1 MEIFNK
7 RANQIK
13 LKNII
18 FFGFLIVYSI
28 LLLYLS
34 YKINI
39 SEDETYTIN
48 TTSRDLAGVIKQSY
62 NFEGQPPFY
71 FILLSLWRHLYPGIF
86 FAKLFSLTCI
96 YLSAFVFYRLVQ
108 YFSGIECSKWL
119 LIIFLLNP
127 FTVWAAL
134 EMRTYAFLILLS
146 TLSIY
151 FFFRYYFEDKIKFLY
166 SFLVLCLL
174 GIYTQYF
181 FLFLIAASSL
191 SILIFK
197 GWKPFSIFSLFLI
210 PIFFLFLPNLI
221 YLGRE
226 IQMHQTHKFPQFSL
240 IRIFNIGHTPQSLML
255 AINMVHEVWINRV
268 IRLIFLFIFIYALLK
283 LYRSNLKSSNLYLKK
298 LKIILLMVFA
308 MIILFS
314 LGVYVTDIGF
324 DIKYMVVV
332 FPLFILL
339 FTIFNILNTIYRRLI
354 YGSVCIFFLTL
365 LIINY
370 RHPVKTYD
378 YKYIAKYVEHISRP
392 GQPILIYRP
401 AIAMPFSLY
410 YKGRNK
416 IVPIPFPVKFDSS
429 FLINIHDT
437 NELKQSIEN
446 AKSSTTSYIMISDT
460 TVFESR
466 VNMNRKMVTNYI
478 AQHYKITLDT
488 LIYGWA
494 KERPLR
500 IMSFEKKS
508 FAE

>member
-7 RANQIK
+7 RANENRI
-13 LKNII
+13 KNII
-18 FFGFLIVYSI
+18 FFGFLIVYTF
-28 LLLYLS
+28 LMVYLS

-39 SEDETYTIN
+39 SEDETYTLN

-71 FILLSLWRHLYPGIF
+71 FILLSLWRHLYAGIF
-86 FAKLFSLTCI
+86 FAKLFSLICI
-96 YLSAFVFYRLVQ
+96 CLSAFVFYRLVQ
-108 YFSGIECSKWL
+108 YFSGTECSKWL

-146 TLSIY
+146 ILSIY
-151 FFFRYYFEDKIKFLY
+151 FFFRYYFENKNKFLY
-166 SFLVLCLL
+166 YFLILSIL

-181 FLFLIAASSL
+181 FLFLIVACAL

-197 GWKPFSIFSLFLI
+197 GWKPFLIFSLFLI
-210 PIFFLFLPNLI
+210 PVCILFLPNLI
-221 YLGRE
+221 YLRGQ
-226 IQMHQTHKFPQFSL
+226 IQMHQTHKFAEFSL

-255 AINMVHEVWINRV
+255 AINMIPEVWINRP
-268 IRLIFLFIFIYALLK
+268 IRLIFLVIFICALLK
-283 LYRSNLKSSNLYLKK
+283 LYRSNLKSANLYLKK
-298 LKIILLMVFA
+298 IKIILLMVFT
-308 MIILFS
+308 MIILFF

-339 FTIFNILNTIYRRLI
+339 YTIFNIFNTNNRRLI
-354 YGSVCIFFLTL
+354 YSSVSIFFLTI

-378 YKYIAKYVEHISRP
+378 YKYIAKYVQNISRP

-401 AIAMPFSLY
+401 AIAMPFILY
-410 YKGRNK
+410 YKGKNK
-416 IVPIPFPVKFDSS
+416 IFPIPFPVKFDSS
-429 FLINIHDT
+429 FLINIQDT

-446 AKSSTTSYIMISDT
+446 VKSSTNSYIMISDT
-460 TVFESR
+460 TDFESL
-466 VNMNRKMVTNYI
+466 VNMHRKLVADYI
-478 AQHYKITLDT
+478 DEHYKITLDT
-488 LIYGWA
+488 LIYGWG

-500 IMSFEKKS
+500 IMSFEKK
-508 FAE
+508 

>member
-1 MEIFNK
+1 MELFNK
-7 RANQIK
+7 GTHETR
-13 LKNII
+13 LKNIV
-18 FFGFLIVYSI
+18 FFGFLIIYSI
-28 LLLYLS
+28 LLVYLS

-39 SEDETYTIN
+39 SEDETYTLN

-86 FAKLFSLTCI
+86 FAKLFSLICI
-96 YLSAFVFYRLVQ
+96 CLSALVFYRLVQ

-127 FTVWAAL
+127 FTVWCAM
-134 EMRTYAFLILLS
+134 EMRTYALLILLS

-151 FFFRYYFEDKIKFLY
+151 FFFRYYFENKKRFLY
-166 SFLVLCLL
+166 WFLILSLL
-174 GIYTQYF
+174 GVYTQYF
-181 FLFLIAASSL
+181 FLFLIVASAL

-197 GWKPFSIFSLFLI
+197 GWKPFFIFSLFLI
-210 PIFFLFLPNLI
+210 PVCFLFLPNLI
-221 YLGRE
+221 YLGGQV
-226 IQMHQTHKFPQFSL
+226 QMHQTHEFPQFSL
-240 IRIFNIGHTPQSLML
+240 IRIFNISHTPQSLML
-255 AINMVHEVWINRV
+255 AINMVPEVWINRV
-268 IRLIFLFIFIYALLK
+268 IRLIFLVIFIYALLK
-283 LYRSNLKSSNLYLKK
+283 LYRSNLKSSNLYFKK
-298 LKIILLMVFA
+298 FKIILLMVFT
-308 MIILFS
+308 MIILFF

-332 FPLFILL
+332 FPLFILI
-339 FTIFNILNTIYRRLI
+339 FTIFNIFNTINRRLI
-354 YGSVCIFFLTL
+354 YSSVSIFFLTL

-378 YKYIAKYVEHISRP
+378 YKYIAKYIQNISRP

-410 YKGRNK
+410 YKGKNK

-429 FLINIHDT
+429 FLINIQDT

-446 AKSSTTSYIMISDT
+446 TKSSTNSYIMISDT

-466 VNMNRKMVTNYI
+466 VNMNRKMVANYVYE
-478 AQHYKITLDT
+478 HYKITLDT

-494 KERPLR
+494 TERPLR
-500 IMSFEKKS
+500 VMSFEKKL
-508 FAE
+508 FGK